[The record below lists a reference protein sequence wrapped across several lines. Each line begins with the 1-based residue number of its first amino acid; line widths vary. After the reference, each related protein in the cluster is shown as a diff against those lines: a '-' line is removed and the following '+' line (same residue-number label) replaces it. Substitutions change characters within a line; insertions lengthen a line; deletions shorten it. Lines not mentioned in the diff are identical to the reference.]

1 MGRTTM
7 AERPHQQVIAFDRPT
22 ETGHFGR
29 NGVMQGHGII
39 VESWGGE
46 CHLTALV
53 SGGRRSG
60 AARLSVPYDKLDD
73 LIVALTAVRDGS
85 A

>member
-1 MGRTTM
+1 MPR
-7 AERPHQQVIAFDRPT
+7 RPHSQEIPFGRPT

-46 CHLTALV
+46 AHLLAQV
-53 SGGRRSG
+53 SGSRRSG

-73 LIVALTAVRDGS
+73 LIVALTAVRDGT